1 MKLTIERLKEII
13 REEIQNEVSDKDKHP
28 GKGYYMSRRQR
39 ERERNAGL
47 GGDRVRREPI
57 ALTDEE
63 KETISAEI
71 EKFLTSANDEN
82 SGWWPQTWLGGGR
95 VWTGSEY
102 VDRTPEQNAAMRKQF
117 DDLRASSGRDPFT
130 VDHIKQDIKQ
140 SGSSVWY
147 ADPKTRELKHPSL
160 SAFIKSKL
168 ITKIYAALDASSGM
182 EAENKLKAY
191 LSALSEG
198 ERIHAPS
205 PQPPRAKEKDDN
217 KKKKRRHHGVVDH
230 SVSHSDKV
238 TGNMDDF
245 GRIAEEDTLSEI
257 VDKVFASVRL
267 KNKES

>member
-13 REEIQNEVSDKDKHP
+13 REEIQNEASEDDKHY
-28 GKGYYMSRRQR
+28 GKGYYMSRKQR

-57 ALTDEE
+57 TLTDEE

-71 EKFLTSANDEN
+71 EKFLTNANNEN

-117 DDLRASSGRDPFT
+117 DDYRASSGRDPFT

-160 SAFIKSKL
+160 SAFIKQYLTPAISTEL
-168 ITKIYAALDASSGM
+168 GIMALD
-182 EAENKLKAY
+182 AENKLKAY

-257 VDKVFASVRL
+257 VDRVFASVKL